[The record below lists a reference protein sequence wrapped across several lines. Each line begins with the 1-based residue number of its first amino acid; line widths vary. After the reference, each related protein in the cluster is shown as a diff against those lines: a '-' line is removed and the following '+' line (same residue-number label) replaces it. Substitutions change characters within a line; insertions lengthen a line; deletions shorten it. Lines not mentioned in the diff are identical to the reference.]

1 VTALLS
7 RLLGS
12 PGLLLAGGIALGVAG
27 FAAGDWWRGTLAAA
41 PLAEARAQIAQCRA
55 AHEKAR
61 ADGAEA
67 AVTALNDAA
76 TRARA
81 AMADLAQKQG
91 ARAAATQAFQQEV
104 AHAPDTYI
112 CGTSAAEHAYR
123 RSVLGETAP

>member
-1 VTALLS
+1 MSALLS

-12 PGLLLAGGIALGVAG
+12 PWLLLAGGVALGLAG

-41 PLAEARAQIAQCRA
+41 PLAQARAQIAQCQA

-81 AMADLAQKQG
+81 AMAGLAQKEA
-91 ARAAATQAFQQEV
+91 ARAAATHALQQEL

-112 CGTSAAEHAYR
+112 CGTSAAERAYR
-123 RSVLGETAP
+123 RSVQRAAD